1 MNASTHILLILFVI
15 FLLACFVSI
24 AFMFVSLAK
33 KGDERRQMIITKAST
48 WSFLV
53 VMGSIVIRIIMRLA
67 GISQDG
73 NYISALFSTLIA
85 GSAVF
90 LVSLMYYR
98 KRYGG

>member
-1 MNASTHILLILFVI
+1 MNASTHILLILFAI
-15 FLLACFVSI
+15 FLLACLVSI
-24 AFMFVSLAK
+24 ACMFVSLAK
-33 KGDERRQMIITKAST
+33 KGDERQQMIIAKAST

-73 NYISALFSTLIA
+73 SYISALFSTLVA
-85 GSAVF
+85 GSVVF
-90 LVSLMYYR
+90 LVSLIYYR

>member
-1 MNASTHILLILFVI
+1 MNASTHILLILFAI
-15 FLLACFVSI
+15 FLLACLVSI
-24 AFMFVSLAK
+24 AFMFASFAK
-33 KGDERRQMIITKAST
+33 KGDERRQMIIAKAST

-73 NYISALFSTLIA
+73 NYISALFSTLVA